1 MVFDRIDKIKDY
13 FRGIELTNGVRIVN
27 VTYPPKW
34 GVYPSDDETIKV
46 AKSEDKVNEWF
57 YYGDC
62 ELVTFSDM
70 FDLIDNTIEMNVSAE
85 AKLELLN
92 EKFDELKH
100 LFATEQLEKLQT
112 LTFVFNE
119 PKKTKKRKTK
129 KKIEENNTIEQ
140 VVVEE
145 NNDNDEKINNETN
158 IDGNE

>member
-92 EKFDELKH
+92 AKFDELKH

-112 LTFVFNE
+112 LKFFFKE
-119 PKKTKKRKTK
+119 PKKTKKGKTR
-129 KKIEENNTIEQ
+129 KKIEEKNIVEQ

-145 NNDNDEKINNETN
+145 NDDKINNENN
-158 IDGNE
+158 IEENE

>member
-1 MVFDRIDKIKDY
+1 
-13 FRGIELTNGVRIVN
+13 
-27 VTYPPKW
+27 
-34 GVYPSDDETIKV
+34 
-46 AKSEDKVNEWF
+46 
-57 YYGDC
+57 
-62 ELVTFSDM
+62 M

-129 KKIEENNTIEQ
+129 KKTEENNTIEQ

-145 NNDNDEKINNETN
+145 NNDNDEKINNENN
-158 IDGNE
+158 IEGNE